1 MRRLTLREYR
11 REPGVEL
18 TPSQR
23 DAIAA
28 AAKVDVRPTPGR
40 SGAYDL
46 TPGSTIGTLLVED
59 LQVDVRPKIALDRVL
74 FLISYALA
82 PVRWRDD
89 AVLVDERATVVEA
102 MAHLFVSAAL
112 RALHR
117 GPLQG
122 YRRRDEALPTVR
134 GRIRIDDQV
143 RGRYGLMP
151 PVEVTYDEFTTDITE
166 NRLIKDAALRI
177 ARMPLRDRRLRDR
190 LAGVLSLLGDVPAV
204 THDPRRLPEVAFTRL
219 NRHYRPV
226 LELAS
231 LVIRSSSLELGS
243 ADLVGR
249 SFLVNMN
256 EVFETFFTV
265 ALREAMP
272 TSRIVHERGV
282 DLDVGGRVPM
292 KPDLTWVEGGR
303 PVFVGDAKYKALRDS
318 DGRNADLYQ
327 MLAYVIALGLP
338 AGMLV
343 YAAGEGDPGRHE
355 IVNIGRQIHVEWL
368 DVSGQPGDILSSV
381 DQLAGRIRSVSL
393 AAVS

>member
-11 REPGVEL
+11 PECGVEL

-23 DAIAA
+23 DGIAQ
-28 AAKVDVRPTPGR
+28 AAKVDVRATPGR

-46 TPGSTIGTLLVED
+46 TPGSMIGTLLVDD
-59 LQVDVRPKIALDRVL
+59 LQVDVRPKVALDRVL
-74 FLISYALA
+74 FLVSYALD

-89 AVLVDERATVVEA
+89 AVRVGERSTVVEA
-102 MAHLFVSAAL
+102 MGHLFVSAAL
-112 RALHR
+112 RALRR

-143 RGRYGLMP
+143 RGRYGLVP
-151 PVEVTYDEFTTDITE
+151 PVEVTYDEFTTDIAE
-166 NRLIKDAALRI
+166 NRLVKDAASRM

-204 THDPRRLPEVAFTRL
+204 RHDPGRLPEVAFTRL

-226 LELAS
+226 IQLAS
-231 LVIRSSSLELGS
+231 LVIRSSSLELAA
-243 ADLVGR
+243 ADRVGG

-256 EVFETFFTV
+256 EVFETFLTV

-272 TSRIVHERGV
+272 THRIVHERGV
-282 DLDVGGRVPM
+282 DLDAGGRVSM
-292 KPDLTWVEGGR
+292 KPDMTWVEDGR
-303 PVFVGDAKYKALRDS
+303 AVFVADAKYKALRDS
-318 DGRNADLYQ
+318 DGRNSDLYQ
-327 MLAYVIALGLP
+327 MLAYVVAMGLP

-343 YAAGEGDPGRHE
+343 YAAGEGEPGLHQ
-355 IVNIGRQIHVEWL
+355 IANLGRQIHVEWL
-368 DVSGQPGDILSSV
+368 DVSGQPADILASV
-381 DQLAGRIRSVSL
+381 ERLTGQIRGASTS
-393 AAVS
+393 AMM